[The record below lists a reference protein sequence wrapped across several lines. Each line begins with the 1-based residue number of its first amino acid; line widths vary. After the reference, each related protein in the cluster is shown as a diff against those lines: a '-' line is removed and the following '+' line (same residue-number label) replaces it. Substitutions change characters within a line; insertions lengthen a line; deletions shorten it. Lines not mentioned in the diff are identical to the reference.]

1 MTRIGRTGLALALA
15 AAALAAAGC
24 GYTLVGRASNIP
36 DDVRAVF
43 LQPLENATARVQVD
57 QILSRALADELV
69 TRQRF
74 AVLSSAE
81 GADAEI
87 AGSVVGFVVNPVS
100 FDADGRATEYEIS
113 ITAKMSFRRLAPEQ
127 VLWQNDRYTFSQSYQ
142 LEASELGYQDRETAA
157 ITATAKKFAETV
169 ITDLLE
175 GF

>member
-1 MTRIGRTGLALALA
+1 MRRFTRTGLAAVLATVALA
-15 AAALAAAGC
+15 ALGC
-24 GYTLVGRASNIP
+24 GYALVGRASNIP
-36 DDVRAVF
+36 DDVRSVF
-43 LQPLENATARVQVD
+43 LKPLGNSTQRVQVD
-57 QILSRALADELV
+57 QIVSQALADELV

-74 AVLSSAE
+74 SVLSTAE

-87 AGSVVGFVVNPVS
+87 SGSVEGFIVNPVS

-113 ITAKMSFRRLAPEQ
+113 ITVKMLFRRLAPEQ
-127 VLWQNDRYTFSQSYQ
+127 VLWQNDRYLFSQSYQ
-142 LEASELGYQDRETAA
+142 LEASELGYQDRETPA

>member
-1 MTRIGRTGLALALA
+1 MRRLTRSGVAAGLAT
-15 AAALAAAGC
+15 AALLAAGC
-24 GYTLVGRASNIP
+24 GYSLVGRASNIP
-36 DDVRAVF
+36 EEVRSVF
-43 LQPLENATARVQVD
+43 LAPLENATPRVQVD

-74 AVLSSAE
+74 AVLSTAE

-87 AGSVVGFVVNPVS
+87 SGSVVGFVVNPVT
-100 FDADGRATEYEIS
+100 FDSDGRATEYEIS
-113 ITAKMSFRRLAPEQ
+113 ITARMSFRRLAPEL
-127 VLWQNDRYTFSQSYQ
+127 VLWENDRYVFSQSYQ

>member
-1 MTRIGRTGLALALA
+1 MVRIARGALLATLA
-15 AAALAAAGC
+15 AASLAALGC
-24 GYTLVGRASNIP
+24 GYALVGRGSNIP
-36 DDVRAVF
+36 EDVRKVF
-43 LQPLENATARVQVD
+43 LKPLENATARVQVD

-87 AGSVVGFVVNPVS
+87 AGTVEGFLVNPVT

-113 ITAKMSFRRLAPEQ
+113 ITARMVFRRLTPET
-127 VLWQNDRYTFSQSYQ
+127 VLWQNDRYVFRDSYQ
-142 LEASELGYQDRETAA
+142 LEASELGFQDRETPALEAA
-157 ITATAKKFAETV
+157 AKKFAETV

>member
-1 MTRIGRTGLALALA
+1 MARIARIALGAALVV
-15 AAALAAAGC
+15 AALAAQGC
-24 GYTLVGRASNIP
+24 GYALVGRASNIP
-36 DDVRAVF
+36 EDVRQVF
-43 LQPLENATARVQVD
+43 LKPLENATPRVQVD

-87 AGSVVGFVVNPVS
+87 AGTVQGFVVNPVT

-113 ITAKMSFRRLAPEQ
+113 ITVKMVFRRLAPES
-127 VLWQNDRYTFSQSYQ
+127 VLWQNDRYVFRDSYQ
-142 LEASELGYQDRETAA
+142 LEASELGYQDRETPALE
-157 ITATAKKFAETV
+157 ATAKKFAETV

>member
-1 MTRIGRTGLALALA
+1 MRAASRPALFAVLAG
-15 AAALAAAGC
+15 AALAAAGC

-36 DDVRAVF
+36 DDVRRVF
-43 LQPLENATARVQVD
+43 LQPLGNTTTRVQVD
-57 QILSRALADELV
+57 QLLSRALADELV

-87 AGSVVGFVVNPVS
+87 AGSVEGFVVNPVS

-113 ITAKMSFRRLAPEQ
+113 ITAKMVFRRLAPEQ
-127 VLWQNDRYTFSQSYQ
+127 VLWENDRYVFRDSYQ
-142 LEASELGYQDRETAA
+142 LEASDLGYQDRETPA
-157 ITATAKKFAETV
+157 IEATAKKFAETV

>member
-1 MTRIGRTGLALALA
+1 MARIARIALG
-15 AAALAAAGC
+15 AALVVAGLVAQGC
-24 GYTLVGRASNIP
+24 GYALVGRASNIP
-36 DDVRAVF
+36 EDVRQVF
-43 LQPLENATARVQVD
+43 LKPLENATPRVQVD

-87 AGSVVGFVVNPVS
+87 AGTVQGFVVNPVT

-113 ITAKMSFRRLAPEQ
+113 ITVKMVFRRLAPES
-127 VLWQNDRYTFSQSYQ
+127 VLWQNDRYVFRDSYQ
-142 LEASELGYQDRETAA
+142 LEASELGYQDRETPALE
-157 ITATAKKFAETV
+157 ATAKKFAETV

>member
-1 MTRIGRTGLALALA
+1 MIRIAKGALLAILA
-15 AAALAAAGC
+15 AASLAALGC
-24 GYTLVGRASNIP
+24 GYALVGRASNIP
-36 DDVRAVF
+36 EDVRRVF
-43 LQPLENATARVQVD
+43 LKPLENATARVQVD

-87 AGSVVGFVVNPVS
+87 AGAVEGFLVNPVS

-113 ITAKMSFRRLAPEQ
+113 ITARMIFRRLTPDT
-127 VLWQNDRYTFSQSYQ
+127 VLWQNDRYVFRDSYQ
-142 LEASELGYQDRETAA
+142 LEASELGYQDRETPALEAA
-157 ITATAKKFAETV
+157 AKKFAETV

>member
-1 MTRIGRTGLALALA
+1 MARIARIALGAALVV
-15 AAALAAAGC
+15 AALAAQGC
-24 GYTLVGRASNIP
+24 GYALVGRASNIP
-36 DDVRAVF
+36 EDVRQVF
-43 LQPLENATARVQVD
+43 LKPLENATPRVQVD

-87 AGSVVGFVVNPVS
+87 AGAVQGFVVNPVT

-113 ITAKMSFRRLAPEQ
+113 ITVKMVFRRLAPES
-127 VLWQNDRYTFSQSYQ
+127 VLWQNDRYVFRDSYQ
-142 LEASELGYQDRETAA
+142 LEASELGYQDRETPALE
-157 ITATAKKFAETV
+157 ATAKKFAETV